1 MKRRDFLKTIGISC
15 MGSCLNPLGVL
26 AAGTTPLK
34 NCAGYN
40 PAYPTRFNPL
50 RMSTPGITSLDNRTY
65 APEPLLT
72 KYDEKKADRRALYLQ
87 LERFDENEIDG
98 ILDEMRDSYESIIPD
113 MPYIGERNFHLKWFI
128 PNSEKLAEY
137 LVLEKYGVTKREFSH
152 LHLTQASNDL
162 LLPGEDE
169 LIFAGQMNFGY
180 MTELLMMANA
190 LWSQFRTYPD
200 DYIYRFRKGDG
211 VDFDWGLDYTQCSNV
226 ILYEKYDATDLLLP
240 LVCTM
245 DDLAGSAMRTGYR
258 RTMQLATGDPMCDLR
273 WKLQE

>member
-1 MKRRDFLKTIGISC
+1 

-26 AAGTTPLK
+26 ASSTTPLK
-34 NCAGYN
+34 SRSGYN

-50 RMSTPGITSLDNRTY
+50 RTTATGITSLDNRTY
-65 APEPLLT
+65 APEPLLQE
-72 KYDEKKADRRALYLQ
+72 YDAKKDARRELYIDL
-87 LERFDENEIDG
+87 FGENGIDG

-113 MPYIGERNFHLKWFI
+113 MPYIGERNFHLVWFI

-137 LVLEKYGVTKREFSH
+137 LVAEKYGVTKREFSH
-152 LHLTQASNDL
+152 LHLTQASKDL
-162 LLPGEDE
+162 LATPEDE
-169 LIFAGQMNFGY
+169 LIMAGQMNFGFR
-180 MTELLMMANA
+180 TELLMMANA

-226 ILYEKYDATDLLLP
+226 LLYEKYDATDLLLP

>member
-1 MKRRDFLKTIGISC
+1 MKRRNFLKTIGISC
-15 MGSCLNPLGVL
+15 MGSCLNPLGVF

-34 NCAGYN
+34 SRAGYN

-50 RMSTPGITSLDNRTY
+50 RISAPGITSLDNRTY

-72 KYDEKKADRRALYLQ
+72 KYDEKKEARRELYVDL
-87 LERFDENEIDG
+87 FGENGIDG

-113 MPYIGERNFHLKWFI
+113 MPYIGERNFHLVWFI

-137 LVLEKYGVTKREFSH
+137 LVAERYGITKREFSH

-162 LLPGEDE
+162 LLQGEDD
-169 LIFAGQMNFGY
+169 LILAGQMNFGY

-226 ILYEKYDATDLLLP
+226 LLYEKYDATDLLLP